1 MSGRTQADR
10 LTALAAGLSARD
22 HAIVGD
28 VVRLRFLT
36 AGQISRLHFSAIAHP
51 VTRIRRVQRTL
62 GRLVEQGLLL
72 RCDRRVGGVRA
83 GSASFTYAPSAEAF
97 RLVSFAE
104 GGGIPRARVAVE
116 PGTSFVDH
124 TVAVNEVYVQL
135 MVAHRTGEVELL
147 EHEAEPDCWRRF
159 LGPIGNAISLRPDA
173 FVALG
178 VGELEQRS
186 FVEVDRGTEG
196 TTALRRKLLSYID
209 YWRSGVEQ
217 QRHGVFPRV
226 VWQVGR
232 PRRAAVLD
240 ALIEE
245 LPVEARRLFVVG
257 EAANPLA
264 QLRGDDAVVQGVRS

>member
-10 LTALAAGLSARD
+10 LTVLAAGLSERD

-36 AGQISRLHFSAIAHP
+36 ASQLSRLHFAAIAQP

-97 RLVSFAE
+97 RLVSFMA
-104 GGGIPRARVAVE
+104 GGGIPRARVVVE

-135 MVAHRTGEVELL
+135 MVAQRAGPIELL
-147 EHEAEPDCWRRF
+147 EHEAEPDCWRIF
-159 LGPIGNAISLRPDA
+159 LDPIGSNVSLRPDA
-173 FVALG
+173 FVSLG
-178 VGELEQRS
+178 IGELEQRS

-196 TTALRRKLLSYID
+196 TTALRRKLLTYTN
-209 YWRSGVEQ
+209 YWRSGIEQ

-226 VWQVGR
+226 VWQVGH
-232 PRRAAVLD
+232 PRRVAVLD
-240 ALIEE
+240 TLIDE
-245 LPVEARRLFVVG
+245 LSADAQRLFILG
-257 EAANPLA
+257 EEADLLG
-264 QLRGDDAVVQGVRS
+264 QLRGDVAAGGWS

>member
-1 MSGRTQADR
+1 M
-10 LTALAAGLSARD
+10 
-22 HAIVGD
+22 
-28 VVRLRFLT
+28 LRF
-36 AGQISRLHFSAIAHP
+36 
-51 VTRIRRVQRTL
+51 V
-62 GRLVEQGLLL
+62 
-72 RCDRRVGGVRA
+72 RRVGGVRA

-97 RLVSFAE
+97 RLVSFAA
-104 GGGIPRARVAVE
+104 GSGIPRARVVVE

-124 TVAVNEVYVQL
+124 TVAVNEIYVQL
-135 MVAHRTGEVELL
+135 MAARRAGGIELL

-196 TTALRRKLLSYID
+196 TTALRRKLLSYVD

-226 VWQVGR
+226 VWQVGH
-232 PRRAAVLD
+232 PRRATVLA
-240 ALIEE
+240 ALIQE
-245 LPVEARRLFVVG
+245 LPAEARRLFVVG
-257 EAANPLA
+257 EVADLLA
-264 QLRGDDAVVQGVRS
+264 QLRGDDRGSGRPAMSGTVVTAPVLVLAVAHGRRCTAIGGAGGWCRPTPAGCYRCYQRPRSTPS